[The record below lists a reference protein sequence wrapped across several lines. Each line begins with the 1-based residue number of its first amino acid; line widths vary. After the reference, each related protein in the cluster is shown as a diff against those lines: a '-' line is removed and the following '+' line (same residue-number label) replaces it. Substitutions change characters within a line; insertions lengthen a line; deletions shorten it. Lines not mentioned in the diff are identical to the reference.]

1 MRACLDLLILIFC
14 HFLLSCFFFLSI
26 FIFFSFRILFTRLT
40 FRAKNRAYFRI
51 RLEQIEKRRAEVNEE
66 MTEIVN
72 RFEAATE
79 SLQPS
84 TDTLN
89 DNAQNNPL
97 LEQSSIDNHM
107 DQSEDDSYYQNNF
120 KSAVSKRNDESL
132 KHGNERDERDE
143 SSNDD
148 TTDESGSNA
157 KKSKLIE
164 IIADLP
170 HSNDKQKK
178 NILKSFSIIFQ
189 YPLKLKKMMSC
200 SQKMNLASRF
210 QKFTAPIMK
219 TMTWNHNEVVHQVK
233 LERLQAVNS
242 N

>member
-1 MRACLDLLILIFC
+1 MFPAPLPRHLE
-14 HFLLSCFFFLSI
+14 
-26 FIFFSFRILFTRLT
+26 
-40 FRAKNRAYFRI
+40 NRAHFRM

-89 DNAQNNPL
+89 DNAQNNSL

-120 KSAVSKRNDESL
+120 KTGVSKRNDESL
-132 KHGNERDERDE
+132 KHGNERDE

-148 TTDESGSNA
+148 TNDESGSNA
-157 KKSKLIE
+157 KKSKLIHKYH
-164 IIADLP
+164 L
-170 HSNDKQKK
+170 
-178 NILKSFSIIFQ
+178 FSSH
-189 YPLKLKKMMSC
+189 LKK
-200 SQKMNLASRF
+200 K
-210 QKFTAPIMK
+210 K
-219 TMTWNHNEVVHQVK
+219 
-233 LERLQAVNS
+233 
-242 N
+242 